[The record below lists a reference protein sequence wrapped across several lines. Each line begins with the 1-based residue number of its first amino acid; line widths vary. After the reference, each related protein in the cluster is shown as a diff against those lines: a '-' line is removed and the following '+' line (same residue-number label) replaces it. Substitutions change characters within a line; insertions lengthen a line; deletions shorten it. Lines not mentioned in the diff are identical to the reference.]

1 MSHDPSTGDDADSDT
16 LVHDEWPLD
25 DYEAPDREP
34 TYIGIMNPN
43 ADQKSTALFYD
54 DRTDTVFQADVEE
67 ESQRFVTRD
76 DSERSLEPTD
86 TLGEVLEDVGD
97 RLEWDSLSAFGREQL
112 QSDDEQESETDAAS
126 PDSMTFTQS
135 NVSESAA
142 HDLEFSG
149 SYLYQAQT
157 RNSPSSVRSK
167 SHSTTPRTHTVPLQS
182 LLIGC

>member
-1 MSHDPSTGDDADSDT
+1 MATRRLRGPRPRTDLYRH
-16 LVHDEWPLD
+16 HE
-25 DYEAPDREP
+25 
-34 TYIGIMNPN
+34 PN